1 MKRKN
6 NLFIISI
13 ILNIILVFSLIIIL
27 NINYTYKCGNY
38 ISNQKFFD
46 YLIGRD

>member
-27 NINYTYKCGNY
+27 NIKYTYKCENY
-38 ISNQKFFD
+38 VSSQKFFD

>member
-6 NLFIISI
+6 NLLLISI
-13 ILNIILVFSLIIIL
+13 ILNIIFVCSLIIIL
-27 NINYTYKCGNY
+27 NIKYTYKCENY
-38 ISNQKFFD
+38 VSNQKVFD